1 METFKVIKHTHG
13 DDMCLRNV
21 VNYPI
26 GKDQVLKEGFGIDPN
41 DSSKATEQFKKVA
54 KFFNNTGKTPVFH
67 YMTSYTKKTAPTA
80 GRAMELTKEIF
91 CQQTDSHLT
100 AIGVHEKHR
109 ENCDF
114 HAHTAMS
121 PTNIYDGSML
131 YGDNTTNCALA
142 QRMANVTKQPTQL
155 VIRKEDGTEKVY
167 PVIFV
172 PNDEYPKK

>member
-1 METFKVIKHTHG
+1 MIKHTHG
-13 DDMCLRNV
+13 DDQCLRNV

-41 DSSKATEQFKKVA
+41 NSRNAAEQFKAVGR
-54 KFFNNTGKTPVFH
+54 FFNNTGKTPVFH
-67 YMTSYTKKTAPTA
+67 YVTSFTKETAPTA
-80 GRAMELTKEIF
+80 ERAMELTKEIF
-91 CQQTDSHLT
+91 RPLTNTHLT
-100 AIGVHEKHR
+100 SMGVHEKQR
-109 ENCDF
+109 EGSDF

-142 QRMANVTKQPTQL
+142 QRMANITKQPTQL
-155 VIRKEDGTEKVY
+155 VIMKEDGTEKVY

-172 PNDEYPKK
+172 PNDDEDPDK